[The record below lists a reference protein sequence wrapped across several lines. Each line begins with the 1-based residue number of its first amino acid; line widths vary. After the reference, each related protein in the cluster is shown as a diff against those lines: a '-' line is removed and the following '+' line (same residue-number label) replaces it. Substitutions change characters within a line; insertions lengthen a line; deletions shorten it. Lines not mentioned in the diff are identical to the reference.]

1 MAADAQ
7 REYVERNLASRRR
20 LEATLDRLSADDL
33 DHEIDGEWTAG
44 ALLAHL
50 AFWDR
55 LVVGRW
61 RLAARHHAPAPPDLH
76 DDVADIVNDA
86 AVSAWRSIDP
96 ARLRELVLSAADEI
110 DEFVEDLS
118 EASIDAAVAAGRPRL
133 VDRSFHR
140 NEHLDAIDA
149 ALGS

>member
-1 MAADAQ
+1 MGDGAERQ
-7 REYVERNLASRRR
+7 HNERNAASRER
-20 LEATLDRLSADDL
+20 LRTTLDRLSAESL
-33 DHEIDGEWTAG
+33 DRQVDGEWTAG

-76 DDVADIVNDA
+76 DEIADLVNDA
-86 AVSAWRSIDP
+86 ALSAWRSID
-96 ARLRELVLSAADEI
+96 AVRLRVLVLSAADEI
-110 DEFVEDLS
+110 DQFIEDLS
-118 EASIDAAVAAGRPRL
+118 DASVDAAIAADRPRL

-140 NEHLDAIDA
+140 AEHLDTIDA

>member
-61 RLAARHHAPAPPDLH
+61 RLAG
-76 DDVADIVNDA
+76 
-86 AVSAWRSIDP
+86 AWRSIDP

>member
-1 MAADAQ
+1 MAVGGDRAHND
-7 REYVERNLASRRR
+7 RNAASRER
-20 LEATLDRLSADDL
+20 LRTTLDRLSDEAL
-33 DHEIDGEWTAG
+33 DRVVDGEWTAG

-55 LVVGRW
+55 VVVGRW

-76 DDVADIVNDA
+76 DDVADLVNDA

-96 ARLRELVLSAADEI
+96 ARLGAVVLSAADEI
-110 DEFVEDLS
+110 DRFIEDLS
-118 EASIDAAVAAGRPRL
+118 DASVDAAIAAGRPRL
-133 VDRSFHR
+133 LDRSVHR
-140 NEHLDAIDA
+140 AEHLDAIDA

>member
-1 MAADAQ
+1 MATGSDRQHAD
-7 REYVERNLASRRR
+7 RNAASRRR

-33 DHEIDGEWTAG
+33 DHEVGDHWTAG

-76 DDVADIVNDA
+76 DDLADLVNDA
-86 AVSAWRSIDP
+86 ALSAWRSIEP
-96 ARLRELVLSAADEI
+96 GRLRELVLSAAAEI
-110 DEFVEDLS
+110 DQFIEDLS
-118 EASIDAAVAAGRPRL
+118 DASIDAAIAAGRPRL